1 MLTPEQPFTMNRMAS
16 NEPPTEEEV
25 DRFMELYDELDTKKA
40 VAEEVDWSR
49 PTVSKW
55 IERRL
60 EQQEEEED
68 EGEPGDADST
78 MEQQEGDPGQGY
90 GGESGI
96 AANGDAGVREDRP
109 LPDSLVSEPE
119 SPNDIL
125 LDIIDRDPKL
135 GDDEMA
141 YIKRFFED
149 YGQLSPSDVTDI
161 LSDLSINNKRMT
173 IGRINRHYEKAI
185 NRRLREDPDLKYD
198 ERWATL
204 LTKVTGDNHYIR
216 EAQQHDPYGGDL
228 GGIQPPTG
236 ETGGSGG
243 QIGGGGISP
252 PADRSPTQPNRDGIQ
267 APPSQP
273 NQQGRQAAAPQ
284 QQTRQQPPSQQQPQG
299 QDSLS
304 PFEERLLEM
313 LEQQISDDPDPQPQT
328 EPQTTK
334 QKGAAD
340 QLDELLQLQQKMEE
354 LQARTGGDSGV
365 DEEIQN
371 ISEQFEARMAQ
382 LEQRIAESSNEPQPT
397 PQQTSTDDGG
407 DSMFSE
413 IAMLAERVDDPD
425 MLSMLIE
432 TQTDPEVLE
441 ARAKKEE
448 VASET
453 QWKQSLA
460 ESLSPAAAEKA
471 VDAFLNLTS
480 GVSQQMNQ
488 RQARAQAQQQPAQQP
503 QQPQQPQQAQPVQQQ
518 GEARGVEPVE
528 EPEDTSPQPEPDTGA
543 VESPGESSP
552 LREQGVEEMEGEDE
566 ENDQEEEA

>member
-1 MLTPEQPFTMNRMAS
+1 MAS
-16 NEPPTEEEV
+16 NEPPSEEEV
-25 DRFMELYDELDTKKA
+25 DKFMELYAELGTKKA

-55 IERRL
+55 IDRRVNDL
-60 EQQEEEED
+60 QKRGEPVPGEEPDGDFIEEPDGQDVDEPEEEPMETD
-68 EGEPGDADST
+68 TTTPNDGADTRDYEP
-78 MEQQEGDPGQGY
+78 
-90 GGESGI
+90 I
-96 AANGDAGVREDRP
+96 
-109 LPDSLVSEPE
+109 PDSLVSEPE

-173 IGRINRHYEKAI
+173 IGRINRHYEKAV

-228 GGIQPPTG
+228 GGIQPPTD
-236 ETGGSGG
+236 ESPAASGG
-243 QIGGGGISP
+243 MGGGGISP
-252 PADRSPTQPNRDGIQ
+252 PADRPSTPQQRSGIQ
-267 APPSQP
+267 APPRQP
-273 NQQGRQAAAPQ
+273 TQQPTQQFPTNQQA
-284 QQTRQQPPSQQQPQG
+284 PQG
-299 QDSLS
+299 QQQGSDSLS

-313 LEQQISDDPDPQPQT
+313 LEQQMSDDPDPQPQ
-328 EPQTTK
+328 PQQPEK
-334 QKGAAD
+334 PGAAD
-340 QLDELLQLQQKMEE
+340 QLDELLSLQQKMEE

-365 DEEIQN
+365 DEEIQS
-371 ISEQFEARMAQ
+371 IAEQFEARMAQ
-382 LEQRIAESSNEPQPT
+382 LEQRIAESSNEKQPM
-397 PQQTSTDDGG
+397 PQQSSGDDGG

-453 QWKQSLA
+453 KWKQSLA

-480 GVSQQMNQ
+480 GISQQANR
-488 RQARAQAQQQPAQQP
+488 RQAQATAQQQAAAQQTAQQP
-503 QQPQQPQQAQPVQQQ
+503 QPVQQPQQAQPAEGRSV
-518 GEARGVEPVE
+518 EAVE
-528 EPEDTSPQPEPDTGA
+528 EDGGQEPTPRPRTSD
-543 VESPGESSP
+543 VSSPGEQSP
-552 LREQGVEEMEGEDE
+552 LREEGVEAMEAEEEQADDTEDNSQEEGE
-566 ENDQEEEA
+566 

>member
-1 MLTPEQPFTMNRMAS
+1 MAE
-16 NEPPTEEEV
+16 NKPPTEEEV
-25 DRFMELYDELDTKKA
+25 DRFMELYEELDTKKA

-60 EQQEEEED
+60 EQREEEEPEDDPAD
-68 EGEPGDADST
+68 EEPSMEEPEADLGE
-78 MEQQEGDPGQGY
+78 EY
-90 GGESGI
+90 GAGNGI
-96 AANGDAGVREDRP
+96 AANGESQREEHKP

-135 GDDEMA
+135 GDDEME
-141 YIKRFFED
+141 YIRRFFED

-173 IGRINRHYEKAI
+173 IGRINRHYEKAV

-216 EAQQHDPYGGDL
+216 QAQQQDPYGGDL
-228 GGIQPPTG
+228 GGIQPPT
-236 ETGGSGG
+236 EENGGM
-243 QIGGGGISP
+243 GGGGISP
-252 PADRSPTQPNRDGIQ
+252 PADRSPTQQREGIQ

-273 NQQGRQAAAPQ
+273 PQQPTQQFNAPQ
-284 QQTRQQPPSQQQPQG
+284 QQGS
-299 QDSLS
+299 DSLS

-313 LEQQISDDPDPQPQT
+313 LEQQMNDDPDPQPQPQP
-328 EPQTTK
+328 EPQE
-334 QKGAAD
+334 QPSAAS
-340 QLDELLQLQQKMEE
+340 QLDELLSLQKKMEQLQAQ
-354 LQARTGGDSGV
+354 TGGDSGV
-365 DEEIQN
+365 DEEIQS
-371 ISEQFEARMAQ
+371 IAEQFEARMAQ
-382 LEQRIAESSNEPQPT
+382 LEQRIAESSNEQQPV
-397 PQQTSTDDGG
+397 PQQPSGGDDG

-453 QWKQSLA
+453 KWKQSLA

-480 GVSQQMNQ
+480 GISQQANR
-488 RQARAQAQQQPAQQP
+488 RQAAAQQQAVQQPQPAQQP
-503 QQPQQPQQAQPVQQQ
+503 QQAQPAQQQ
-518 GEARGVEPVE
+518 TQQRGVEAVE
-528 EPEDTSPQPEPDTGA
+528 EDGGQGTEAEPQTAD
-543 VESPGESSP
+543 VSSPGEQSP
-552 LREQGVEEMEGEDE
+552 LREEGVEAMEAEEAGDGEDE
-566 ENDQEEEA
+566 ENTQEEGE